1 MERNV
6 GSTDR
11 LTRIVLGVVALAVA
25 IALFA
30 GIGGISGTVGTVVGP
45 VVLAVI
51 GAVLVVTGYTQ
62 ACPAYQL
69 IGIRTLG
76 R

>member
-11 LTRIVLGVVALAVA
+11 LARIVLGVVALAVA

-30 GIGGISGTVGTVVGP
+30 GIGGISGAVGTVVGP

-62 ACPAYQL
+62 TCPAYRL